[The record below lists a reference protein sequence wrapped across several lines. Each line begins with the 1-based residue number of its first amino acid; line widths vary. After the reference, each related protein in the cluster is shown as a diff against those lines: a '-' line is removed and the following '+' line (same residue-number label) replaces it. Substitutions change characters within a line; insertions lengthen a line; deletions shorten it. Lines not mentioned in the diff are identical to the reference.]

1 MEKLI
6 ITVACTGAMTT
17 KENTPYLPTQPE
29 QIAEEVYAAYQA
41 GAAIA
46 HVHVRTED
54 DKATMALDRFE
65 KTIGLIRDKCDIIV
79 NMTSSGGLG
88 FSDEERILP
97 HTALKPDMGTFDA
110 GSMNFYQGVFVN
122 SPPFLEKLGKAY
134 IENGIKP
141 EVEVFDAGMVW
152 NAKRLMKDGY
162 LKAPIHFQCC
172 MHVFGGM
179 EGNARNL
186 VHLVDSLP
194 EGSTWSAFGCGP
206 TANLITAMAINMGGH
221 VRVGM
226 EDNVYLSKGEL
237 AKHNYEFVEKM
248 QRLAAEF
255 KRPVATVAEARAI
268 LGLPPKK

>member
-17 KENTPYLPTQPE
+17 REITPYLPTQPE
-29 QIAEEVYAAYQA
+29 QIAEEVYAAYKA
-41 GAAIA
+41 GAAVA

-54 DKATMALDRFE
+54 HKATMALDRFE
-65 KTIGLIRDKCDIIV
+65 KTVGLIREKCDIII

-88 FSDEERILP
+88 FTDEERILP
-97 HTALKPDMGTFDA
+97 HTVLKPDMGTFDA
-110 GSMNFYQGVFVN
+110 GSMNFYQGVFLN
-122 SPPFLEKLGKAY
+122 SPDFLKKLGTAY
-134 IENGIKP
+134 NENNIKP

-152 NAKRLMKDGY
+152 NAKRLLKEGF

-172 MHVFGGM
+172 MHVHGGM

-186 VHLVDSLP
+186 VHLVDSMP

-206 TANLITAMAINMGGH
+206 TADLITSMAMNMGGH

-226 EDNVYLSKGEL
+226 EDNVYLSKGVL
-237 AKHNYEFVEKM
+237 AEHNYQFVEKIV
-248 QRLAAEF
+248 RLADEF
-255 KRPVATVAEARAI
+255 KRPVATVAEARQI
-268 LGLPPKK
+268 LGLPQK